1 MYILRA
7 LVFLFLTQ
15 AVFAEQPA
23 PIFPY
28 PKLTPGDTF
37 DVIAR
42 DVCVPS
48 YAKEGT
54 SRASLA

>member
-23 PIFPY
+23 PIFPD
-28 PKLTPGDTF
+28 PKLTPGDPF
-37 DVIAR
+37 DVIA
-42 DVCVPS
+42 
-48 YAKEGT
+48 
-54 SRASLA
+54 